1 MNGDG
6 RTALVTGASR
16 GIGKAIAIHLA
27 RAGFDV
33 AISARTLHEG
43 EAREHS
49 STLTRSDTSPL
60 PGSLDLTA
68 AMIEKEGRRALPVFM
83 DLTDRSTLEPAVAT
97 VLEAW
102 GRIDVLVNN
111 GRYIGPGHMDQLL
124 DTPIELLDL
133 HLEANVMAPVILT
146 KLVLPQMLERGDG
159 YVVVITSSA
168 GASNPPAPAGSGGW
182 GLGYAM
188 SKGAVHRL
196 AGILAVELGDRGIVG
211 FNLHPGFV
219 TTERILIDMAPF
231 GFDGSTGAPPD
242 VIGAAAAWLV
252 TEPEARALNGEW
264 IEGQELCAERN
275 LLPGWPA

>member
-1 MNGDG
+1 
-6 RTALVTGASR
+6 
-16 GIGKAIAIHLA
+16 LA
-27 RAGFDV
+27 
-33 AISARTLHEG
+33 ARTLHEG

-49 STLTRSDTSPL
+49 STVQRSDVTPL
-60 PGSLDLTA
+60 PGSLDETA
-68 AMIEKEGRRALPVFM
+68 ALVEAEGRRALPVFM
-83 DLTDRSTLEPAVAT
+83 DLTDRTTLEPAVDE
-97 VLEAW
+97 VLSAW

-124 DTPIELLDL
+124 DTPVELLDL

-159 YVVVITSSA
+159 YIVVITSGA
-168 GASNPPAPAGSGGW
+168 GASDPPAPAGEGGW

-196 AGILAVELGDRGIVG
+196 AGIVAVELGDRGIVG

-242 VIGAAAAWLV
+242 VIGAACAWLV
-252 TEPEARALNGEW
+252 TEPEARALNGTW
-264 IEGQELCAERN
+264 IEGQELCAARK